1 MHSEYIVYVD
11 ESGDANLTNPNPDYP
26 MFVLA
31 FCVFRKDEYVNHVSP
46 SLQRLKFKHFGH
58 DAVVLHEREIRKQ
71 MPPFVFLKSLEKRA
85 EFMSNLDRILEDA
98 PMTVLAASIHKA
110 ELKAKYKTPHDP
122 YFYAIKLCVER
133 LDKFLSSR
141 CSPGE
146 RTFIIFEKRGKDE
159 DSRLELEFR
168 RIKDGANY
176 RAAKL
181 PDLEIIFAD
190 KKANSAGLQIADLI
204 ARPIGLRHLRSGQ
217 PNRAF
222 SIIEQKF
229 DRDAKGRYQG
239 FGLKTV
245 P

>member
-1 MHSEYIVYVD
+1 MHSDYIVYVD
-11 ESGDANLTNPNPDYP
+11 ESGDASLTNPNPDYP

-31 FCVFRKDEYVNHVSP
+31 FCVFRKDEYVDRVSP

-71 MPPFVFLKSLEKRA
+71 MAPFVFLKSLEKRA
-85 EFMSNLDRILEDA
+85 DFMADLDRIIVDA

-110 ELKAKYKTPHDP
+110 ELKAKYKAPYDP
-122 YFYAIKLCVER
+122 YFYAVKLCLER
-133 LDKFLSSR
+133 LDKFLSTR
-141 CSPGE
+141 CKLGQ

-159 DSRLELEFR
+159 DAKLELEFR

-176 RAAKL
+176 KSAKL

-204 ARPIGLRHLRSGQ
+204 ARPVGLRHLRPDQ

-222 SIIEQKF
+222 DIIEPKF
-229 DRDAKGRYQG
+229 DRDGNGRYQG
-239 FGLKTV
+239 FGLKTF